1 MRSITR
7 AEARTNEFALLRLAA
22 GPTRRHE
29 KSRHLRHAASDA
41 AVYGALVSHNHW
53 PSGRCFPGYRAL
65 ARLAGVA
72 LGTVSAA
79 IHRLRAGGFI
89 KLRRIP
95 IRVPGHGLR
104 WAHSYRLLAE
114 PSAERVSERTA
125 RSAFGS
131 KPESLKILPRRYARP
146 AAPVRSVQEQLAILA
161 AYGAQD
167 RAREDRGDARPSEP
181 MLAAGIRTQAST
193 SALPRH
199 AAVPGREDGSS
210 LRRVGR

>member
-7 AEARTNEFALLRLAA
+7 AEARTNELALLRLAA

-29 KSRHLRHAASDA
+29 NSRRLRHAASDA
-41 AVYGALVSHNHW
+41 AVYQALVSHNHW

-79 IHRLRAGGFI
+79 IHRLRTGGFL

-104 WAHSYRLLAE
+104 WAHSYRLI
-114 PSAERVSERTA
+114 PDPGAERVPERTA
-125 RSAFGS
+125 RSAFS
-131 KPESLKILPRRYARP
+131 PKPESLKILTKKNAEPVP
-146 AAPVRSVQEQLAILA
+146 PVRSVQEQLAILA
-161 AYGAQD
+161 AYV
-167 RAREDRGDARPSEP
+167 ARER
-181 MLAAGIRTQAST
+181 AGE
-193 SALPRH
+193 RH
-199 AAVPGREDGSS
+199 AGATA
-210 LRRVGR
+210 